1 MSFFGMF
8 IGFVIGLIGGV
19 VGVYQL
25 PFLLP
30 WFSFVFAG
38 LLALG
43 CLWRCFNKRA
53 AHAMAGF
60 IIGAILATLFG
71 FLRPSLEPLIP
82 GQVVWIEAE
91 VVSLVEQRVSARSL
105 LRFDVELSRVSTDQQ
120 HWQSLSARR
129 IRLSCYDCAQV
140 PQSGER
146 WRWPVKLQPI
156 HAMMNPVGLDY
167 EAWAYQAGLAGRG
180 YVSDPALAQRVAT
193 GWNIHLMRQQVAQT
207 LAPLWQ
213 DSPFRGIYQALLYGD
228 KSAIS
233 QLQWEVL
240 RQTAT
245 IHLMAISGLHLAL
258 IAAMSYVIG
267 RVVWRAALVLPFV
280 ASWPQVW
287 VGAMFAALAVT
298 GYAMLAGWTV
308 PTQRAWIMVM
318 VGLAFIALRRKFQPW
333 PTLALAAALV
343 LIYSPSAVLSAGFW
357 LSFLAVAL
365 IFSVLAQPW
374 LKSRRVWQQTLVV
387 QLVLSLALLPSLWF
401 FYQQL
406 PLYGVLA
413 NVFAVPFVSFLA
425 LPLVFLQAL
434 FQYFV
439 PDIALYLAKLSDVL
453 WHGFWWALTQIGAWP
468 YAVVTLPPIAGQ
480 WVLLAYAALFALLGF
495 QQAWLK
501 WLSLLVLA
509 VALVW
514 PLSLSPSLG
523 LRAFRVTLLD
533 VGQGQALVVET
544 RHHVLVYDAGP
555 RWGNSADAAQFAL
568 VPYLQAG
575 GYEQVDALII
585 SHADND
591 HAGGAESVLAAFA
604 VNTKLSGQVERLGL
618 KGFEACESGMS
629 WQWDGVRFDVLHPDQ
644 QPVGSHN
651 DASCVLRVSVGS
663 QALMVS
669 GDLSRTY
676 EKRLV
681 ARYPQEALRSQI
693 LIAGHHGSEHS
704 TDEVFLRALQPE
716 LVLFSSGYA
725 NRFGFPKPAVIARVE
740 QQGAAWF
747 NTACDGAI
755 QIDVQAQS
763 WHLVTRARPAQA
775 RWYHHQCTTGRE

>member
-30 WFSFVFAG
+30 WLSLVFAG
-38 LLALG
+38 ALALAG
-43 CLWRCFNKRA
+43 LWRFSTKLA
-53 AHAMAGF
+53 AHTIAGF
-60 IIGAILATLFG
+60 IIGAILASLFG
-71 FLRPSLEPLIP
+71 FLRPTLAPLVP
-82 GQVVWIEAE
+82 GQVVWIEGQ
-91 VVSLVEQRVSARSL
+91 VVSLVEQRSTGRSL
-105 LRFDVELSRVSTDQQ
+105 LRFDVALSGFSMDQQ
-120 HWQSLSARR
+120 HWQPLSERR

-167 EAWAYQAGLAGRG
+167 EAWAYQAGLSGRG
-180 YVSDPALAQRVAT
+180 YVSDPLLAQRMGT
-193 GWNIHLMRQQVAQT
+193 GWNSHSMRQQVAQT
-207 LAPLWQ
+207 MAPLWQ

-233 QLQWEVL
+233 QPQWTVL

-258 IAAMSYVIG
+258 IAAMSYFVG
-267 RVVWRAALVLPFV
+267 RWLWRLALRLPLV
-280 ASWPQVW
+280 ACWPQVW
-287 VGAMFAALAVT
+287 VGAMFAAIAVT

-318 VGLAFIALRRKFQPW
+318 VGLAFVALRRKFQPW
-333 PTLALAAALV
+333 AALAMAAALV
-343 LIYSPSAVLSAGFW
+343 LFYSPSAVLSAGFW

-374 LKSRRVWQQTLVV
+374 LKSRSAWQKTVVV
-387 QLVLSLALLPSLWF
+387 QLVLSVALLPSVWF

-406 PLYGVLA
+406 PVYGVLA
-413 NVFAVPFVSFLA
+413 NLFAVPFVSFLA

-434 FQYFV
+434 FQFV
-439 PDIALYLAKLSDVL
+439 APDIAPYLAGLSDVL
-453 WHGFWWALTQIGAWP
+453 WRGFWWALAQIGAWP
-468 YAVVTLPPIAGQ
+468 YAVVTLPPIAGY
-480 WVLLAYAALFALLGF
+480 WVGLAYGALFALLAF

-501 WLSLLVLA
+501 GMSAVVLAGALVLPLWA
-509 VALVW
+509 SPPLALQ
-514 PLSLSPSLG
+514 
-523 LRAFRVTLLD
+523 AFRLTLLD

-555 RWGNSADAAQFAL
+555 RWGASADAAQFAL

-575 GYEQVDALII
+575 GYDKVDALII

-591 HAGGAESVLAAFA
+591 HAGGAASVLAALPVA
-604 VNTKLSGQVERLGL
+604 SKLTGQVERLGL
-618 KGFEACESGMS
+618 AGFEACESGMA
-629 WQWDGVRFDVLHPDQ
+629 WQWDGVRFEILHPD
-644 QPVGSHN
+644 PSPPSSHN

-663 QALMVS
+663 QALMVT
-669 GDLSRTY
+669 GDLSRAY

-681 ARYPQEALRSQI
+681 ARYPSEVLHSQI

-725 NRFGFPKPAVIARVE
+725 NRFGFPKSTVVERVE

-755 QIDVQAQS
+755 QIDVQAQG
-763 WHLVTRARPAQA
+763 WQLVKRARPAQA
-775 RWYHHQCTTGRE
+775 RWYHHQCTD